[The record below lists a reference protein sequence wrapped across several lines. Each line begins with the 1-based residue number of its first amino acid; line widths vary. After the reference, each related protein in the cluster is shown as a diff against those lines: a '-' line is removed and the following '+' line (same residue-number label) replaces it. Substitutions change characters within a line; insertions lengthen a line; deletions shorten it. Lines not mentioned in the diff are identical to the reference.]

1 MALRDD
7 VYRRLRVVL
16 ADGLGADAEEVEWET
31 NIYDDLNA
39 DPIEFHD
46 EIIPMI
52 EDEFEISI
60 DNADVPDLTTV
71 RELVMYVV
79 EAI

>member
-7 VYRRLRVVL
+7 IYRRLRVIL
-16 ADGLGADAEEVEWET
+16 AEGLGADADEVEWET

-79 EAI
+79 EII